1 MVIFKPVFNLYSQ
14 GLCLVFLFLLCGCA
28 ADLTAQ
34 EGRFGMGLVLGLN
47 ASQIDG
53 DNSFGYNKMGLT
65 GGLKGRVFLRN
76 PLELQTGI
84 LYSRQGSRSVFLS
97 RNPWDLHIDLHYVQ
111 IPLEFHFKDWLQ
123 EKGYYAF
130 HYFAGLNYG
139 RLVYLSVRDG
149 GFGVP
154 DAGYIPND
162 ISWFLG
168 AQYQIS
174 KPLGVALRYT
184 RSFNLLYDR
193 DKVVGSQ
200 YRSMLGYFLSLQ
212 LVYHL

>member
-1 MVIFKPVFNLYSQ
+1 MVMMKPTILLN
-14 GLCLVFLFLLCGCA
+14 FLLPCLYA
-28 ADLTAQ
+28 VLLFWVSSSDVTAQ

-53 DNSFGYNKMGLT
+53 DNSFGYNKLGLT
-65 GGLKGRVFLRN
+65 GGLKGRIFLRN

-154 DAGYIPND
+154 DSGYMQND

-168 AQYQIS
+168 AQYQIL

>member
-1 MVIFKPVFNLYSQ
+1 MVRFKPVIHVHFQLLWLFILFF
-14 GLCLVFLFLLCGCA
+14 LCARSSGV
-28 ADLTAQ
+28 TAQ

-53 DNSFGYNKMGLT
+53 DNSFGYNKLGLT
-65 GGLKGRVFLRN
+65 GGLKGRIFLRD

-111 IPLEFHFKDWLQ
+111 VPLEVHFKDWLQ
-123 EKGYYAF
+123 EKGYHAF

-154 DAGYIPND
+154 DSGYTQND

-174 KPLGVALRYT
+174 KPLGIALRYT

-193 DKVVGSQ
+193 DRVAGSQ